1 MSEPTFPPLFAGEEL
16 TGRADPFERAKAQ
29 AIAGCDPG
37 TIIYNLSSEALRAA
51 IVFGPEVP
59 LEDAMAMLPACGVG
73 FQNALGSLAPPEV
86 AVHLEWDGNIRVN
99 GARCGYLK
107 ASASTQE
114 SGTEPDWL
122 VIGLHLDLLPVGDS
136 PGDNPDRTALYE
148 EGCADV
154 EAPALLEAW
163 VRHTLY
169 WINRWS
175 DEGPRPLHAAWR
187 ELAHDLGEPVGFCGV
202 AGTFVG
208 VDEQFGALLR
218 DGEKTHL
225 VHLSQL
231 LEK

>member
-37 TIIYNLSSEALRAA
+37 TIIYNLSNEALRAA

-122 VIGLHLDLLPVGDS
+122 VIGLHLDLLPAGDS

-154 EAPALLEAW
+154 EAQALLEAW

>member
-16 TGRADPFERAKAQ
+16 TGRADPFERARAQ

-37 TIIYNLSSEALRAA
+37 TVVYNLSKEALRGA

-86 AVHLEWDGNIRVN
+86 AVHLEWDGDIRVN
-99 GARCGYLK
+99 GARCGHLK
-107 ASASTQE
+107 ASASTRE
-114 SGTEPDWL
+114 GDAEPDWL
-122 VIGLHLDLLPVGDS
+122 VIGLHLDLLSSGDA
-136 PGDNPDRTALYE
+136 PGEDPDRTALYE
-148 EGCADV
+148 EGCAEV
-154 EAPALLEAW
+154 EPQMLLEAW

-175 DEGPRPLHAAWR
+175 DEGARPLHGAWR
-187 ELAHDLGEPVGFCGV
+187 ALAHDLGEPVRFLGV

-208 VDEQFGALLR
+208 VDERFGALLR

-225 VHLSQL
+225 VRLSQL

>member
-37 TIIYNLSSEALRAA
+37 TIIYNLSNEALRAA

-59 LEDAMAMLPACGVG
+59 LEDAMVMLPACGVG

-122 VIGLHLDLLPVGDS
+122 VIGLHLDLLHAGDS

-154 EAPALLEAW
+154 EAQALLEAW

>member
-107 ASASTQE
+107 AGASTQE

-122 VIGLHLDLLPVGDS
+122 LIGLHLDLLPAGDS

-154 EAPALLEAW
+154 EAQALLEAW

>member
-37 TIIYNLSSEALRAA
+37 TIIYNLSNEALRAA

-154 EAPALLEAW
+154 EAQALLEAW

>member
-16 TGRADPFERAKAQ
+16 TGRADPFERARAQ

-37 TIIYNLSSEALRAA
+37 TIVYNLSREALRAA

-59 LEDAMAMLPACGVG
+59 LEEAMAMLPACGVG

-122 VIGLHLDLLPVGDS
+122 VIGLHLDLLFSDDA
-136 PGDNPDRTALYE
+136 PGENPDKTALYE

-154 EAPALLEAW
+154 EAQSLLEAW

-169 WINRWS
+169 WINRWN
-175 DEGPRPLHAAWR
+175 DEGTRPLHAAWR
-187 ELAHDLGEPVGFCGV
+187 ELAHDVGEPVQFCGI

-225 VHLSQL
+225 VALSKL
-231 LEK
+231 LET